1 VSVLESRTYELLL
14 VWYCQYYQRVWH
26 VYSLLHLLGY
36 LLIDDRYQAGMSSH
50 VSYVSPS
57 TR

>member
-1 VSVLESRTYELLL
+1 
-14 VWYCQYYQRVWH
+14 
-26 VYSLLHLLGY
+26 VYSLLNLLGY

-57 TR
+57 MR